1 MSEFVLARDI
11 FFDSDYLVSRDGDW
25 TVVEGTE
32 AMRQALYHRLITSP
46 GEFKMRPDYGVGV
59 LDFVKEAMTA
69 AMVEQLK
76 TRIRTNLL
84 QDRRIQDVA
93 VSVQQLEN
101 ALRLNVIVTIKG
113 QRMTFRPFDF
123 ARDAG

>member
-1 MSEFVLARDI
+1 MSDFVLARDI
-11 FFDSDYLVSRDGDW
+11 FFDSDFLASRDGDW

-59 LDFVKEAMTA
+59 LDFVKEAS
-69 AMVEQLK
+69 MVEQLK

-101 ALRLNVIVTIKG
+101 ALRLNVIVTTKG